1 MAQKKV
7 DANEWEKVR
16 DPDTDSYLDMKW
28 IAERANEHSK
38 KYNLGE
44 ISYDFTMGVVKNI
57 IPAIPCSNAMVA
69 ASCTVEALKILTFA
83 GRSMNNY
90 MLVNGDGHSAVT
102 QLEACNHNTWM
113 RNLPLKTIV
122 LVSENSTLEDFVNQ
136 VGNHRPTNDLLSK
149 YLVPVVFFDED
160 EEEEARE
167 ENKQLV
173 YVVRT
178 DTSEKLVHSWS
189 TETYGVK
196 LENLN
201 THKDIVKKLVETGS
215 EDDDRFAY
223 DLGSLSLVLVRKNEE
238 TNERTFECVHDLK
251 TDIDKKPLLEGE
263 VRIVAIPR
271 ISCQSARQ
279 AGVWRVLVEFKNAEN
294 KNKRVSYQTDDPKV
308 LCKTLKEIEAENEGL
323 VLQGKPITL
332 SDSRLKDGRITV
344 YPFILEHEM
353 GKAFKKAVD
362 ENNAVEDDY

>member
-7 DANEWEKVR
+7 EANEWKKVR

-28 IAERANEHSK
+28 IAEKANEHSK

-136 VGNHRPTNDLLSK
+136 IGNHRPTNDLLAK
-149 YLVPVVFFDED
+149 YLIPAVFFDED
-160 EEEEARE
+160 EEEDARE
-167 ENKQLV
+167 ENKQLI

-178 DTSEKLVHSWS
+178 DTSENLVHSWS

-201 THKDIVKKLVETGS
+201 THEDIVKKLIETGS

-223 DLGSLSLVLVRKNEE
+223 DLGSLSLVLVRKDEE
-238 TNERTFECVHDLK
+238 TNQRTFECVHDLK

-279 AGVWRVLVEFKNAEN
+279 AGVWRLLVEF
-294 KNKRVSYQTDDPKV
+294 KNKRVSYQTDDSKV

-323 VLQGKPITL
+323 VLQGKPIVL

-344 YPFILEHEM
+344 YPFILEHEQ

-362 ENNAVEDDY
+362 ENNAVEEDY